1 MTPHQHEDEAAA
13 DEILSLDTLS
23 HQLLDQ
29 ARAHHSRRAARTVA
43 AGPSLRATVMA
54 LAAGAELAEHDP
66 PPAATLQVLSGSL
79 RLHAGSRS
87 WSLSG
92 ADLVPIPRARH
103 GLQAVTDTVVLLT
116 VALH

>member
-1 MTPHQHEDEAAA
+1 MSEDEHASETE
-13 DEILSLDTLS
+13 EILALAEVGNE
-23 HQLLDQ
+23 LLDQ

-79 RLHAGSRS
+79 RLHAGERS
-87 WSLSG
+87 WALSAG
-92 ADLVPIPRARH
+92 DLVPIPPARH
-103 GLQAVTDTVVLLT
+103 GVQAVTDTVVLLT
-116 VALH
+116 VALR

>member
-1 MTPHQHEDEAAA
+1 
-13 DEILSLDTLS
+13 
-23 HQLLDQ
+23 
-29 ARAHHSRRAARTVA
+29 
-43 AGPSLRATVMA
+43 MA

>member
-1 MTPHQHEDEAAA
+1 MTPRESEDEAAT
-13 DEILSLDTLS
+13 DEILSLDTLAN
-23 HQLLDQ
+23 QLLDQ
-29 ARAHHSRRAARTVA
+29 ARAHNSRRAARTVT

-54 LAAGAELAEHDP
+54 MVAGAELAEHDP

-87 WSLSG
+87 WPLSG
-92 ADLVPIPRARH
+92 ADLVTIPRERH
-103 GLQAVTDTVVLLT
+103 SLEAVTDTVVLLT